1 MAVNYGNVTIYT
13 DIRSPIFYDSNNT
26 GFYLDPAST
35 SNFNVL
41 LLNGQNTF
49 NTTTPGL
56 TSYGLT
62 LMGGA
67 TDNAN
72 GLTWTW
78 NNTNAQA
85 GVYVQSS
92 GAYGT
97 RMYFATTDSFATGS
111 KTAMTIDHVGN
122 VSLNR
127 GRFSNGS
134 VWINNGS
141 DFNSYNENIRLFNAP
156 NGVSVISFGSSGI
169 SGVPQSSILGF
180 SDRYEVRV
188 GGNGNWQ
195 QRSYD
200 GYTEINGSSRAPIF
214 YDSNDTGRYIDPNG
228 TSQTNSM
235 RASEFRGNANVGGT
249 GEATWHPAG
258 AYIGSTMWQY
268 GAMYK
273 NYTDIW
279 DVSNVYARG
288 WFRNYGQ
295 QGIYN
300 QDYGVHFY
308 GTNSDGWALT
318 GSGGNVQ
325 LQFRSNHG
333 TGLRGYVYADTANN
347 IGFLTSGGGWRLR
360 CDDSGNA
367 IATGDVT
374 AYSDKRVKEN
384 IVTIED
390 PLDKVLSLRGVYY
403 NRIDSDDKQRK
414 IGVIAQETLEVL
426 PEVVG
431 QDTDGMYNVAYGNMV
446 ALLIEGMKEQQKQI
460 EELKQLIKN
469 K

>member
-1 MAVNYGNVTIYT
+1 
-13 DIRSPIFYDSNNT
+13 
-26 GFYLDPAST
+26 
-35 SNFNVL
+35 
-41 LLNGQNTF
+41 
-49 NTTTPGL
+49 
-56 TSYGLT
+56 
-62 LMGGA
+62 
-67 TDNAN
+67 
-72 GLTWTW
+72 
-78 NNTNAQA
+78 
-85 GVYVQSS
+85 
-92 GAYGT
+92 
-97 RMYFATTDSFATGS
+97 
-111 KTAMTIDHVGN
+111 
-122 VSLNR
+122 
-127 GRFSNGS
+127 
-134 VWINNGS
+134 
-141 DFNSYNENIRLFNAP
+141 
-156 NGVSVISFGSSGI
+156 
-169 SGVPQSSILGF
+169 
-180 SDRYEVRV
+180 
-188 GGNGNWQ
+188 
-195 QRSYD
+195 
-200 GYTEINGSSRAPIF
+200 
-214 YDSNDTGRYIDPNG
+214 
-228 TSQTNSM
+228 M

-273 NYTDIW
+273 NYSDIW
-279 DVSNVYARG
+279 DVNNVYARG
-288 WFRNYGQ
+288 WFRNYGN

-308 GTNSDGWALT
+308 AQSGSAWSIT
-318 GSGGNVQ
+318 GSGGNVE
-325 LQFRSNHG
+325 LQFRSNHNS
-333 TGLRGYVYADTANN
+333 TLRGYVYADTSNN

-374 AYSDKRVKEN
+374 AYSDRRVKEN

-390 PLDKVLSLRGVYY
+390 PLNKILSLRGVYY

-414 IGVIAQETLEVL
+414 LGVIAQETLEVL